1 MPHRF
6 VVPHVVPYQGSKRL
20 LAPAIAGHMRAHGP
34 IRRLY
39 EPFCGSAAVT
49 LYAAFHGLAER
60 FVLGD
65 RLPAL
70 VELWRQIVQS
80 PHQVASHY
88 AALHAAQHEGGVGEY
103 GLARSRFN
111 AAGDPKDFL
120 WLCAR
125 CVKNAVRF
133 GSNGQ
138 FNQSPDRRR
147 RGTEPLRMAKSIA
160 AASQLLV
167 NKTEFRH
174 SDWQA
179 TLADA
184 TIGDLVYLDP
194 PYAGTSSGADPRYV
208 ASLDRQE
215 LIAGLRALHERG
227 VTIVLS
233 YDGRTGDKS
242 YAEHLPADLGLRRVE
257 LDAGRSAQA
266 TLLGRSERTVE
277 SLYLSVARAG

>member
-1 MPHRF
+1 M
-6 VVPHVVPYQGSKRL
+6 
-20 LAPAIAGHMRAHGP
+20 
-34 IRRLY
+34 
-39 EPFCGSAAVT
+39 T
-49 LYAAFHGLAER
+49 LYAAFHGLAGQ

-70 VELWRQIVQS
+70 VELWRQIMYS
-80 PHQVASHY
+80 PQHVANHY
-88 AALHAAQHEGGVGEY
+88 AALHAAQHDGGVGDY

-133 GSNGQ
+133 GSNGH
-138 FNQSPDRRR
+138 FNQSPDLRR
-147 RGTEPLRMAKSIA
+147 RGTDPLRMAKSIA

-167 NKTEFRH
+167 NKAEFRH
-174 SDWQA
+174 GDWLA

-184 TIGDLVYLDP
+184 TVGDLAYLDP
-194 PYAGTSSGADPRYV
+194 PYAGTSHGADRRYV

-215 LIAGLRALHERG
+215 LIAGLRALHKRG

-242 YAEHLPADLGLRRVE
+242 YGAPLPADLGLRRVE

-277 SLYLSVARAG
+277 SLYVSVARTCYT